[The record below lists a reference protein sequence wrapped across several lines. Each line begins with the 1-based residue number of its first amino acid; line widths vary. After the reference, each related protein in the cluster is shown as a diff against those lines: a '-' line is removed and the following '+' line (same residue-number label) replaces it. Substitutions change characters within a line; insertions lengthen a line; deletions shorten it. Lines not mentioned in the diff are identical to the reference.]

1 MMAPERT
8 AASSARGMEPA
19 LVLPYSSRLWMTLG
33 LGLGSRLGLGWVMN
47 NLVQVLGQV

>member
-1 MMAPERT
+1 MAPERT
-8 AASSARGMEPA
+8 ASSSARGMEPA

-33 LGLGSRLGLGWVMN
+33 VRVGVRVRVRVTN